1 MNVTTQSLVDAKLY
15 PNQEAVI
22 QDALR
27 SLLQEKPHLRV
38 ELAIRSYQEQEIS
51 LARAAQLARVS
62 FDHMKEILVKRG
74 IQVHLGPG
82 DAEEA
87 RQEVDDMGRIL
98 AGRRS
103 Q

>member
-38 ELAIRSYQEQEIS
+38 ELAIRSYQDHEIS
-51 LARAAQLARVS
+51 LARTAQLARVS
-62 FDHMKEILVKRG
+62 FDRMKELLVKRG
-74 IQVHLGPG
+74 IQVHLGPE
-82 DAEEA
+82 DEEEA
-87 RQEVDDMGRIL
+87 KEEVEDMAHIL
-98 AGRRS
+98 ARRRS
-103 Q
+103 R